1 MATSLGTTENKQLLW
16 GLLMEEGI
24 FDTIP
29 RNVTLPEV
37 QRVFEATLY
46 NLSKTANPTASL
58 IELNRLAIETLA
70 NIIPEIKSDSRQ
82 SGMIITAEDIRN
94 QKRSEIDAK
103 LREKEAESRAYL
115 DRPVPQ
121 AIDFSD
127 KGVVIKS
134 ALRSRESK
142 QVSEIVDMTS
152 SLSEISSL
160 LNAAPMTLHKPN
172 FKNVDDVEA
181 PPISREDII
190 DSPIGDE
197 MDKLIAERIATRE
210 RDLTEITNRIIPKDI
225 AAKHEIMI
233 MRNKVQMPY
242 EGHAGGSAAGG
253 VKVRFSDK
261 VITREVEE
269 VTESREDNVTA
280 ELNHIYSQLKRK
292 PQVNNVNTAT
302 IQEDP
307 STKIKRLEDTVNE
320 MKMQIDQLLR
330 RQNEMFERFG
340 GGV

>member
-1 MATSLGTTENKQLLW
+1 
-16 GLLMEEGI
+16 
-24 FDTIP
+24 
-29 RNVTLPEV
+29 V
-37 QRVFEATLY
+37 QRVFETTLY
-46 NLSKTANPTASL
+46 NLSKTTNPTASL

-70 NIIPEIKSDSRQ
+70 NIIPEIKSESRQ
-82 SGMIITAEDIRN
+82 TGMIITAEDIRK

-103 LREKEAESRAYL
+103 LRDKEAESRAYL
-115 DRPVPQ
+115 ERPVPH

-134 ALRSRESK
+134 ALRSREPK
-142 QVSEIVDMTS
+142 QVSEIVDITS

-160 LNAAPMTLHKPN
+160 SNAVPITLHKPPN
-172 FKNVDDVEA
+172 FKNVDEVETHSMM
-181 PPISREDII
+181 SREEII
-190 DSPIGDE
+190 DSPIGDD

-210 RDLTEITNRIIPKDI
+210 RDLTEITNRIMPKDI
-225 AAKHEIMI
+225 AAKHDIMI

-242 EGHAGGSAAGG
+242 EGGGSGSGAGS

-280 ELNHIYSQLKRK
+280 DLNHIYSQLKRK

-302 IQEDP
+302 IEEDA

-340 GGV
+340 GGQ